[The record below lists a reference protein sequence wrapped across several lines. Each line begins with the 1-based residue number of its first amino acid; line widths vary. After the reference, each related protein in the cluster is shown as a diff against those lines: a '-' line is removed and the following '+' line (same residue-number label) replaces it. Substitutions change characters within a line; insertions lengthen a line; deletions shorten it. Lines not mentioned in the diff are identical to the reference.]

1 MSSRKKAFVAAAA
14 AAPATQAEIRE
25 RFGDAIDSNLC
36 RVCLLE
42 LAFEDVEQP
51 SQYGSAPQRHA
62 ACVELVLPESEFR
75 RRVALALTKIHS
87 QQKHQEQLLGRLMMA
102 SEKLIE
108 HAATQQRTIDDLV
121 AKSRSP
127 VKEEEEPL
135 AKRSRVRPE

>member
-1 MSSRKKAFVAAAA
+1 
-14 AAPATQAEIRE
+14 
-25 RFGDAIDSNLC
+25 
-36 RVCLLE
+36 
-42 LAFEDVEQP
+42 
-51 SQYGSAPQRHA
+51 
-62 ACVELVLPESEFR
+62 
-75 RRVALALTKIHS
+75 
-87 QQKHQEQLLGRLMMA
+87 MMA